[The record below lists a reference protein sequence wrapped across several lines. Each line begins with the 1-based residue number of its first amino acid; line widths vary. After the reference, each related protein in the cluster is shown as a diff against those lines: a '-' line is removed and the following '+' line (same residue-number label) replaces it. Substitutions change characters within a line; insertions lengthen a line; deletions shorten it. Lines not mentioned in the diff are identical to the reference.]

1 MRLKIA
7 HTSTDFMMSTGDTQ
21 SRVET

>member
-1 MRLKIA
+1 MQLKIA
-7 HTSTDFMMSTGDTQ
+7 HTSTDLMVSTGDTQ